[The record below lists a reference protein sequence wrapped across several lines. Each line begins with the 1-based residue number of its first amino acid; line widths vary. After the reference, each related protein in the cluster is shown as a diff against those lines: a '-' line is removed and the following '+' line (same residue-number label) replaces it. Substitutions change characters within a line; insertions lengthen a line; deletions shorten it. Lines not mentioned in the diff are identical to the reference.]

1 MLGADNQSRFPPPG
15 TFSGPIEARAGNGVI
30 DWRARDPC
38 AEDLDGGTMT
48 KARQDRLLALLGRDA
63 DWATAASL
71 ADLLGVTPRSIRS
84 YVTAVNARVPSGLA
98 IESGPSGYRAG
109 PDAAAALRATGTDAG
124 TPRDRLHTLVRALL
138 DSEDG
143 IDVFA
148 TADALHVSA
157 ATLDADLARVRGL
170 LGGTELTLERSASTA
185 RLRGTEMAQR
195 RLLSKLAHDEMDAGS
210 FDLDALRRTLG
221 TGSVGAQA
229 FGPFKA
235 ELVTELGGMGYFVN
249 EFGIGD
255 VVMHIA
261 IAADRITRDRA
272 LEGTVAEPSDAHRA
286 VAELLGRLTRVH
298 LGVEL
303 GAGDRQHL
311 ATLVL
316 TRVVAPGAQRGSDDA
331 RARVDSEVES
341 TVRDIVERA
350 AAEFLVD
357 IAHEDFVL
365 RLALHVQNL
374 LHRSRE
380 QAWSRNPLTRSL
392 KSTYPMIFEVA
403 VFIASDL
410 HERLGIPILDDEIAY
425 IAMHIG
431 GRLERSRRADSLL
444 TATIVCPGYYELHEL
459 LRSSVDRSLGQA
471 IEVVGV
477 ETRVDPDWA
486 SIDTDLILTTI
497 DAATPGDRIVRIQP
511 FLTDADVDRVQLA
524 AGRIR
529 RGRRLAR
536 LRSDLE
542 RYFDPSAFVR
552 GLDAD
557 RAEAGVIRQLGGLLV
572 AQGVIDDDY
581 VARTLAREELSS
593 TAFTDAL
600 AVPHAIGMTATRTH
614 IAIGIADPSI
624 PWGEGRVQVVALVAF
639 SEADREAFQTVFE
652 QFVEVFSERDS
663 VQRIVRR
670 GTDFASF
677 LDELVA
683 VIDG

>member
-1 MLGADNQSRFPPPG
+1 
-15 TFSGPIEARAGNGVI
+15 
-30 DWRARDPC
+30 
-38 AEDLDGGTMT
+38 MT
-48 KARQDRLLALLGRDA
+48 RARQDRLLGILSREGERATE
-63 DWATAASL
+63 WITAATL
-71 ADLLGVTPRSIRS
+71 ADALGVTPRSIRS
-84 YVTAVNARVPSGLA
+84 YVTAVNARVASGAA
-98 IESGPSGYRAG
+98 IESGPLGYRAG
-109 PDAAAALRATGTDAG
+109 VDASAALRVGSGGDAG
-124 TPRDRLHTLVRALL
+124 TPRDRLHTVVRSLL
-138 DSEDG
+138 DTPDG
-143 IDVFA
+143 IDVFE
-148 TADALHVSA
+148 TAERLHVSP
-157 ATLDADLARVRGL
+157 ATVDADLARVRGL
-170 LGGTELTLERSASTA
+170 LGGTELTLERSAARA

-195 RLLSKLAHDEMDAGS
+195 RLLSRLAHDEMDAGS

-221 TGSVGAQA
+221 VGSVGARA
-229 FGPFKA
+229 FGPFKTDMVA
-235 ELVTELGGMGYFVN
+235 ELGALGYFVN

-261 IAADRITRDRA
+261 IAADRVQRGRGLDVPTLDETASQREIGEIIDRLA
-272 LEGTVAEPSDAHRA
+272 LR
-286 VAELLGRLTRVH
+286 H
-298 LGVEL
+298 LDVQL

-316 TRVVAPGAQRGSDDA
+316 TRVVAPGASAPSEDA
-331 RARVDSEVES
+331 RARLEPDVANA
-341 TVRDIVERA
+341 VRDVVTLA
-350 AAEFLVD
+350 ASEFLVD

-403 VFIASDL
+403 VFIASGL
-410 HERLGIPILDDEIAY
+410 QERLGIPLLDDEIAY
-425 IAMHIG
+425 IAMHVG
-431 GRLERSRRADSLL
+431 GRLERSRRADQLL

-477 ETRVDPDWA
+477 ETRVDPEWEA
-486 SIDTDLILTTI
+486 IDTDLVLSTI
-497 DAATPGDRIVRIQP
+497 DPPAASDRIVRIQP
-511 FLTDADVDRVQLA
+511 FLTDTDIERVQAA

-536 LRSDLE
+536 LRTELE
-542 RYFDPSAFVR
+542 RYFDPRAFVR
-552 GLDAD
+552 GLDAEHGED
-557 RAEAGVIRQLGGLLV
+557 AVIRRLGGLLV
-572 AQGVIDDDY
+572 DGGVIDQDY
-581 VARTLAREELSS
+581 VERTIQREALSS

-600 AVPHAIGMTATRTH
+600 AVPHALGMTATRTA
-614 IAIGIADPSI
+614 IAIGLADPSI
-624 PWGEGRVQVVALVAF
+624 PWGEARVQVIAMVAF
-639 SEADREAFQTVFE
+639 SETDREAFQTVFE

-670 GTDFASF
+670 GTDFAGF